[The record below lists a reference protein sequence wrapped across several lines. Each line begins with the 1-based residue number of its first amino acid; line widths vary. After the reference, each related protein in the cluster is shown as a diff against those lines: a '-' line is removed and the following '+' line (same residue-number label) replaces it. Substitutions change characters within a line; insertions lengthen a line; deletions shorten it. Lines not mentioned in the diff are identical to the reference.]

1 METLSASDARREF
14 GEVLLKAQKGPV
26 GINRNGKPVAV
37 MVSAETFDEL
47 QAVQQAA
54 LQQAIDDGMADIKAG
69 NMVEGDEVFSR
80 LRKQAIAASGGLRH
94 LCSAPVASLRPA
106 RNGARPQRLWRP
118 EEDSNL

>member
-37 MVSAETFDEL
+37 MVSVETFDEL
-47 QAVQQAA
+47 QAVQRAA

-69 NMVEGDEVFSR
+69 NIVEGDEVFSR
-80 LRKQAIAASGGLRH
+80 LRKQVLNAA
-94 LCSAPVASLRPA
+94 
-106 RNGARPQRLWRP
+106 N
-118 EEDSNL
+118 

>member
-1 METLSASDARREF
+1 METLSASDAKREF

-47 QAVQQAA
+47 QAVQRAA

-80 LRKQAIAASGGLRH
+80 LRKQVLNAA
-94 LCSAPVASLRPA
+94 
-106 RNGARPQRLWRP
+106 N
-118 EEDSNL
+118 

>member
-47 QAVQQAA
+47 QAVQRAA

-80 LRKQAIAASGGLRH
+80 LRKQVLNAA
-94 LCSAPVASLRPA
+94 
-106 RNGARPQRLWRP
+106 N
-118 EEDSNL
+118 

>member
-1 METLSASDARREF
+1 METLSASDAKREF

-47 QAVQQAA
+47 QAVWRAA

-69 NMVEGDEVFSR
+69 NIVEGDEVFSR
-80 LRKQAIAASGGLRH
+80 LRKQVLNAA
-94 LCSAPVASLRPA
+94 
-106 RNGARPQRLWRP
+106 N
-118 EEDSNL
+118 

>member
-47 QAVQQAA
+47 QAVQRAA

-69 NMVEGDEVFSR
+69 NIVEGDEVFSR
-80 LRKQAIAASGGLRH
+80 LRKQVFNAA
-94 LCSAPVASLRPA
+94 
-106 RNGARPQRLWRP
+106 N
-118 EEDSNL
+118 